1 MGKGKKH
8 FKHIICKATLVFLCF
23 GLVMGFIDHVG
34 GVMGLKE
41 VVAAEKEIDDRDIFH
56 YVGHWNSMVKKL
68 KLEKSRKGHFSRC
81 SYKDKNGFS
90 ISWQYSPYYRKDVF
104 CAMNIGESDVSI
116 MGIQVGDRRKEI
128 KKKLAAIEEKYNAYG
143 EYNHIDKDKGEGML
157 CIIVYQEDMGDYC
170 SIKISVEENVVKD
183 WVFVNYIEDE
193 AVMCQLALV
202 KAQEKYG
209 KMPRNSWGMFYFCYI
224 SDMYDN
230 YHYSGDD
237 WRYSLFFMN
246 DDQIP
251 ELYLKGNYIA
261 QGDKVA
267 TIDDNKVNDH
277 YLYWGGGAYA
287 RKENFLLESGGHMG
301 VYHDRVLQIDDGKIV
316 EADVGHYREELDE
329 SGSVIVDGQGVPILS
344 YEWNGKVVQDN
355 EYADL
360 LAKVINGR
368 KLQEM
373 YLLPDYDYEKIIE
386 IIVKM
391 NISYQDEFYNALKSR
406 NILLSQNIQ

>member
-1 MGKGKKH
+1 
-8 FKHIICKATLVFLCF
+8 
-23 GLVMGFIDHVG
+23 
-34 GVMGLKE
+34 
-41 VVAAEKEIDDRDIFH
+41 
-56 YVGHWNSMVKKL
+56 
-68 KLEKSRKGHFSRC
+68 
-81 SYKDKNGFS
+81 
-90 ISWQYSPYYRKDVF
+90 
-104 CAMNIGESDVSI
+104 
-116 MGIQVGDRRKEI
+116 
-128 KKKLAAIEEKYNAYG
+128 
-143 EYNHIDKDKGEGML
+143 
-157 CIIVYQEDMGDYC
+157 
-170 SIKISVEENVVKD
+170 
-183 WVFVNYIEDE
+183 
-193 AVMCQLALV
+193 
-202 KAQEKYG
+202 
-209 KMPRNSWGMFYFCYI
+209 
-224 SDMYDN
+224 MYDN

-373 YLLPDYDYEKIIE
+373 YPLPDYDYEKIIE